1 MDVSPSESSV
11 EPALP
16 KFRMNAAAAK
26 MLMICGVALL
36 LPITLAVIGF
46 SNIRKESA
54 SNADAAGLEA
64 EPGGL
69 RQTLEAIA
77 DEKLPAPKI
86 ESGARRFVFEK
97 SAAFEQTV
105 EELHDLI
112 ARSHGTAMQTD
123 DSRWIVQVP
132 AAEAQKFDESLGSLK
147 PVQLPS
153 YPIQDKSEEV
163 VFYEINLTR
172 VP

>member
-1 MDVSPSESSV
+1 MDASPSESSV

-46 SNIRKESA
+46 SNFRKESTA
-54 SNADAAGLEA
+54 NADAAGLEA

-86 ESGARRFVFEK
+86 EGGARRFVFEK
-97 SAAFEQTV
+97 SATFEQTV
-105 EELHDLI
+105 EEIHGLI
-112 ARSHGTAMQTD
+112 TRSHATAMQTD
-123 DSRWIVQVP
+123 DSRWIVKVP
-132 AAEAQKFDESLGSLK
+132 SAEAEKFNESLASLQ

-153 YPIQDKSEEV
+153 YPIQDKSKEV
-163 VFYEINLTR
+163 VFYEINLR
-172 VP
+172 LVP

>member
-1 MDVSPSESSV
+1 
-11 EPALP
+11 
-16 KFRMNAAAAK
+16 MNAAAAK
-26 MLMICGVALL
+26 MLMICGLALL
-36 LPITLAVIGF
+36 LPITLTVIGF
-46 SNIRKESA
+46 SNLRKESA
-54 SNADAAGLEA
+54 ANADAVGPEA
-64 EPGGL
+64 EPAGL

-77 DEKLPAPKI
+77 DEKLPPPKI
-86 ESGARRFVFEK
+86 EGGARRFVFEK
-97 SAAFEQTV
+97 SAAFEQTAQQIQGI
-105 EELHDLI
+105 I
-112 ARSHGTAMQTD
+112 ARSNATAMQTD
-123 DSRWIVQVP
+123 DSRSRWIVQVP